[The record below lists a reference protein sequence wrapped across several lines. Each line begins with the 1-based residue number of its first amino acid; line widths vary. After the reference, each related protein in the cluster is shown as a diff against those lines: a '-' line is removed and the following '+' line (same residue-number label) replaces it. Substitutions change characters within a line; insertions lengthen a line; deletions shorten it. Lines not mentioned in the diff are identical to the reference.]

1 MSDETFDVVN
11 NPAANRFEVR
21 IGDHLAI
28 ADYKV
33 LASGILFSHTEVPKE
48 LGGRG
53 IAKALVRAGLK
64 YARDSNLKVMPV
76 CPFFAKYIAEHE
88 EEQDI
93 LHPDYRKALGLA

>member
-1 MSDETFDVVN
+1 MSEEVFTVEN
-11 NPAANRFEVR
+11 NAAANRFEVK
-21 IGDHLAI
+21 LAGAVAF

-33 LASGILFSHTEVPKE
+33 LASGILFSHTEVPPA

-64 YARDSNLKVMPV
+64 YARDNNLKVMPV
-76 CPFFAKYIAEHE
+76 CPFFAKYIAEHV

-93 LHPDYRKALGLA
+93 LHPDYRTALGL